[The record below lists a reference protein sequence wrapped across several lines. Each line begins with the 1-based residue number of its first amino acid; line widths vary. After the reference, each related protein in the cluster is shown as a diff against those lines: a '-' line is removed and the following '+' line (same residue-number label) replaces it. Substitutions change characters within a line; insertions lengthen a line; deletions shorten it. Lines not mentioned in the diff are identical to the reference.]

1 MVLLV
6 AAVLIGFFY
15 FATVAGNDASPR
27 PNPTPSPEM
36 IVDYSDGG
44 AEKAAAAGRGGTE
57 PPPNPPDTIWYRGT
71 RIVRQ
76 SSTGAERYLV
86 SESGLT
92 FATLHE
98 ARISINTRALRR
110 ILGRRNSDLYD
121 RYAKADR
128 NRDGN
133 LDWPEIRAFQNEL
146 HREFR
151 YVTNHTALRPDAF
164 LRNGGGDCEDWA
176 IVAAGLLQ
184 FWQVPVYIAAITSDA
199 GRHAVALVQTDKPP
213 AGALYFTFAEH
224 WNLPD
229 STYVPIDYHVVGGL
243 TDAVAGEY
251 WIDEVWR
258 PEEIYDQVL

>member
-1 MVLLV
+1 VLV
-6 AAVLIGFFY
+6 GSFY
-15 FATVAGNDASPR
+15 FATVGGNDG
-27 PNPTPSPEM
+27 SPEM
-36 IVDYSDGG
+36 IVDYAAAG
-44 AEKAAAAGRGGTE
+44 AEKAAGVGGSGPE
-57 PPPNPPDTIWYRGT
+57 PPPDPPDAIRYRGT

-76 SSTGAERYLV
+76 SSSGAERYLV

-98 ARISINTRALRR
+98 ARVSINTRTLRR
-110 ILGRRNSDLYD
+110 ILGMRNRDLYH
-121 RYAKADR
+121 RYAKADL

-133 LDWPEIRAFQNEL
+133 LDWKEIRAFQNEL
-146 HREFR
+146 YREFR
-151 YVTNHTALRPDAF
+151 YVTNDTALRPDAF

-184 FWQVPVYIAAITSDA
+184 FWQVPVYIAAITSDS

-213 AGALYFTFAEH
+213 AGARSFTFGEH

-229 STYVPIDYHVVGGL
+229 SSYVPIDYNVVGGL
-243 TDAVAGEY
+243 SDAVAGEY